1 MTGRLHSKSAM
12 RRPPPWWPGAVTAA
26 EHGAEREASE
36 SSRRSGDGTLEAGT
50 PRRRPEPQGGWRG
63 TGGGSG
69 AVETGWEQG
78 GVRAGR
84 QEDGARGDRPTSPSL
99 GLRTSRSPRPPGPRR
114 PRPPR
119 LSLPAALGVAS
130 LRGREA
136 NGQHAARWRDLPSPV
151 GSGPAPRGGPVV
163 RVEFSPAARRKA
175 ALGTNEFPG
184 DSVRGLQLGILQ
196 LPELKKI
203 MRHSR

>member
-1 MTGRLHSKSAM
+1 MGAQVPW
-12 RRPPPWWPGAVTAA
+12 RR
-26 EHGAEREASE
+26 
-36 SSRRSGDGTLEAGT
+36 
-50 PRRRPEPQGGWRG
+50 
-63 TGGGSG
+63 
-69 AVETGWEQG
+69 GWEQG

-84 QEDGARGDRPTSPSL
+84 QEDGARGDRPTSPSPGL
-99 GLRTSRSPRPPGPRR
+99 GTSRSPRPPG
-114 PRPPR
+114 PPR
-119 LSLPAALGVAS
+119 LSLPAALGVAF

-151 GSGPAPRGGPVV
+151 GSGPAPRGGPVA

-175 ALGTNEFPG
+175 ALGMNEFPG